1 MCGEEDYVA
10 ACPGNLDQNVLH
22 LHLAD
27 RRGSAEIVFLPFA
40 PETLE
45 LGLDI
50 FLSLSYPF
58 RGGRPR
64 TDFHQLSDVL
74 ECALAVK
81 SAGLLRRRSCIPS
94 LKRSGRGG
102 RRRRSCRLRFAGSL
116 IRTASPRRQDQGPAA
131 QHPAHPKPYPHVRA
145 LLREPSPF
153 RASA

>member
-27 RRGSAEIVFLPFA
+27 RRGRAEIVFLPFA
-40 PETLE
+40 AETLE

-81 SAGLLRRRSCIPS
+81 SAGLLRRWSSIYG
-94 LKRSGRGG
+94 LKRSGRGPW
-102 RRRRSCRLRFAGSL
+102 RRRSCRLRLAGRL
-116 IRTASPRRQDQGPAA
+116 VPAA
-131 QHPAHPKPYPHVRA
+131 
-145 LLREPSPF
+145 S
-153 RASA
+153 